1 MPSVLSKPKASLLNS
16 GGTSGQQLFSNCL
29 WNFVGLTAPLL
40 VAAIAIP
47 QLVRGLGADKF
58 GFLTIAW
65 SLIGYFSLFDLGL
78 GRALTKLVA
87 EKLGTGR
94 TTEVPSALWT
104 AILLMAGMGCL
115 GAVALALVSSFLVT
129 NVLKIPTLL
138 QHQTLICLYLIA
150 VTIPVVTV
158 TAGFRGLLEA
168 KQQFAGL
175 SLVRIAM
182 GIVTF
187 LGPLA
192 VLPYSN
198 NLPPSLAVLV
208 IARFVT
214 LLAYVAMSIHTE
226 PMLLS
231 HFQLS
236 RSVALPLLR
245 FGGWMTVSNLLSPIM
260 ASLDRFIIGSL
271 LSIGAVTY
279 YATPQEVVT
288 KLSLIPSAVVG
299 VLFPAFSAALAG
311 DEGRA
316 RSLYSYALRFSLLSL
331 LPFALAIILF
341 AKEGL
346 TLWLG
351 AGFAA
356 ASTRVAQLLTLGVVI
371 NALAVV
377 PFAYIQAA
385 GRPDLTAKLHMAEV
399 PIYLAMCFW
408 LIRHFGIQG
417 AAIAWTLRI
426 AIDTAA
432 CLFIAHR
439 WAKEEQRQLWPN
451 LFWLAALIGGF
462 VMAIVSHSVIYK
474 LIFLSTFAAVYVS
487 VMVVHVAQFRSRNVL
502 AAHS

>member
-1 MPSVLSKPKASLLNS
+1 MPSVLPEVARSTVKAPNLS
-16 GGTSGQQLFSNCL
+16 GKNLFSNCL

-47 QLVRGLGADKF
+47 QLVRGLGTDKF

-78 GRALTKLVA
+78 GRALTQLVA

-94 TTEVPSALWT
+94 TAEVPSALWT
-104 AILLMAGMGCL
+104 ATLLMAVMGCL
-115 GAVALALVSSFLVT
+115 GATVLAIFSPLLVT
-129 NVLKIPTLL
+129 NVLKIPPLL
-138 QHQTLICLYLIA
+138 QHQTLVCLYLIA

-158 TAGFRGLLEA
+158 TAGFRGFLEA
-168 KQQFAGL
+168 KQRFAGL

-182 GIVTF
+182 GVVTF

-192 VLPYSN
+192 ILPYSN

-214 LLAYVAMSIHTE
+214 LLAYVFMSIRAE
-226 PMLLS
+226 PMLR
-231 HFQLS
+231 HFQLN
-236 RSVALPLLR
+236 RSVASPLLR

-271 LSIGAVTY
+271 LSIGAVAF

-288 KLSLIPSAVVG
+288 KLSLISSAVVG
-299 VLFPAFSAALAG
+299 VLFPAFSSTLSG
-311 DEGRA
+311 DQDRA
-316 RSLYSYALRFSLLSL
+316 RSLYGYALRFSLLSL
-331 LPFALAIILF
+331 LPFALGIILF

-351 AGFAA
+351 ADFAA
-356 ASTRVAQLLTLGVVI
+356 ASTRVAQILTLGVVL
-371 NALAVV
+371 NAIAVM

-408 LIRHFGIQG
+408 LIRHFGIEG

-426 AIDTAA
+426 SMDTAA

-439 WAKEEQRQLWPN
+439 WAREEQRQLWPN

-462 VMAIVSHSVIYK
+462 IMAIISHSAAYK
-474 LIFLSTFAAVYVS
+474 LLLFSAFAIVYFS
-487 VMVVHVAQFRSRNVL
+487 AMALHVAHFRSRNDL
-502 AAHS
+502 AALS